1 MLRRGCVQRART
13 WCDATRMMTTHT
25 TVRGA
30 PSAPATVLREKDDDD
45 DDGSFVGL
53 VRGEVRASSTVGVA
67 PFDGSLA
74 TMMFMSAAT
83 TTTTTTMAATTTTR
97 ASAVAALASAMRFDY
112 RAALNASSA
121 VSETIVIQDERED
134 ESYDI
139 DGRSIVN
146 DDGEMWC
153 HTKRTYQ
160 PSNLVRKRRHGFRAR
175 LATVG
180 GRKVLA
186 RRRRKGRKRL
196 SA

>member
-1 MLRRGCVQRART
+1 
-13 WCDATRMMTTHT
+13 MTTQT

-30 PSAPATVLREKDDDD
+30 PSVPATVRREKDAKDDDD

-74 TMMFMSAAT
+74 TMMFMSVAAT
-83 TTTTTTMAATTTTR
+83 TTTTTR
-97 ASAVAALASAMRFDY
+97 ASAVAALASATRFDY

-134 ESYDI
+134 ENYDI

>member
-1 MLRRGCVQRART
+1 
-13 WCDATRMMTTHT
+13 MMTTQT

-30 PSAPATVLREKDDDD
+30 PSVPATVRREKDAKDDDD

-74 TMMFMSAAT
+74 TMMFMSVAAT
-83 TTTTTTMAATTTTR
+83 TTTTTR
-97 ASAVAALASAMRFDY
+97 ASSVAALASATRFDY

-134 ESYDI
+134 KNYDI

>member
-1 MLRRGCVQRART
+1 
-13 WCDATRMMTTHT
+13 MTTQT

-30 PSAPATVLREKDDDD
+30 PSVPATVRREKDAKDDHN
-45 DDGSFVGL
+45 DGSFVGL

-83 TTTTTTMAATTTTR
+83 TTTATTGTGTGTTTR
-97 ASAVAALASAMRFDY
+97 ASSVAALASTMRFDY

-121 VSETIVIQDERED
+121 VSETILIQDERED
-134 ESYDI
+134 ENYDI

>member
-1 MLRRGCVQRART
+1 
-13 WCDATRMMTTHT
+13 MMTTQT

-30 PSAPATVLREKDDDD
+30 PSVPATVRREKDAKDDH

-83 TTTTTTMAATTTTR
+83 TT
-97 ASAVAALASAMRFDY
+97 ASTMRFDY

-121 VSETIVIQDERED
+121 VSETILIQDERED
-134 ESYDI
+134 ENYDI

>member
-1 MLRRGCVQRART
+1 
-13 WCDATRMMTTHT
+13 MTTQT

-30 PSAPATVLREKDDDD
+30 PRVPATVRREKDAKDDDD

-83 TTTTTTMAATTTTR
+83 TTTAAATTTTTTR
-97 ASAVAALASAMRFDY
+97 ASSVAALASATRFDY

-134 ESYDI
+134 ENYDI

-186 RRRRKGRKRL
+186 RRRRKWRKRL

>member
-74 TMMFMSAAT
+74 TMMFMSA
-83 TTTTTTMAATTTTR
+83 AATTTTR

>member
-1 MLRRGCVQRART
+1 
-13 WCDATRMMTTHT
+13 MMTTQT

-30 PSAPATVLREKDDDD
+30 PSVPATVRREKDAKDDHN
-45 DDGSFVGL
+45 DGSFVGL

-83 TTTTTTMAATTTTR
+83 TTTAAATTTTTTR
-97 ASAVAALASAMRFDY
+97 ASSVAALASAMRFDY
-112 RAALNASSA
+112 RALNASSA
-121 VSETIVIQDERED
+121 VSETILIQDERED
-134 ESYDI
+134 ENYDI

>member
-1 MLRRGCVQRART
+1 
-13 WCDATRMMTTHT
+13 MMTTQT

-30 PSAPATVLREKDDDD
+30 PSVPATVRREKDAKDDDD

-67 PFDGSLA
+67 PFEGSFA

-83 TTTTTTMAATTTTR
+83 TTTAAATTTTTTR
-97 ASAVAALASAMRFDY
+97 ASSVAALASATRFDY

-134 ESYDI
+134 KNYDI

>member
-1 MLRRGCVQRART
+1 
-13 WCDATRMMTTHT
+13 MMTTQT

-30 PSAPATVLREKDDDD
+30 PSVPATVRREKDAKDDH

-83 TTTTTTMAATTTTR
+83 TTATTGTGTGTTTR
-97 ASAVAALASAMRFDY
+97 ASSVAALASTMRFDY

-121 VSETIVIQDERED
+121 VSETILIQDERED
-134 ESYDI
+134 ENYDI

>member
-1 MLRRGCVQRART
+1 
-13 WCDATRMMTTHT
+13 MMTTTT

-30 PSAPATVLREKDDDD
+30 PSVPATVRREKDAKDE
-45 DDGSFVGL
+45 SFVGL
-53 VRGEVRASSTVGVA
+53 VRGEVKASSTVGVA

-74 TMMFMSAAT
+74 TIMFMSAT
-83 TTTTTTMAATTTTR
+83 TTTATTATGTGTTTR
-97 ASAVAALASAMRFDY
+97 ASSVAALASAMRFDY
-112 RAALNASSA
+112 RALNASSA
-121 VSETIVIQDERED
+121 VSETILIQDERED
-134 ESYDI
+134 ENYDI

-146 DDGEMWC
+146 DDEEMWC